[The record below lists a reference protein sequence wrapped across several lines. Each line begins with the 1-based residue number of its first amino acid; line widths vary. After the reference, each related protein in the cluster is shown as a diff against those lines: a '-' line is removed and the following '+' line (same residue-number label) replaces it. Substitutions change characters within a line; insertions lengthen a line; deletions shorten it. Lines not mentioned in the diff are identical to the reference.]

1 MKSSSGRCLP
11 PLTRGLN
18 LIEARAGKGGGARTE
33 QAGKLTVTAAHAGK
47 ELQRLAVV
55 GWWWQLPR
63 SKQGASQQRQLAVVV
78 QARGRCCVQGL
89 RFLEVS
95 SLQQGDL

>member
-1 MKSSSGRCLP
+1 VA
-11 PLTRGLN
+11 LTSLRHVQER
-18 LIEARAGKGGGARTE
+18 EAEHA
-33 QAGKLTVTAAHAGK
+33 QSKLTVTAAHAGK

-78 QARGRCCVQGL
+78 QARTDDHGSMLRAGL
-89 RFLEVS
+89 AISR
-95 SLQQGDL
+95 G